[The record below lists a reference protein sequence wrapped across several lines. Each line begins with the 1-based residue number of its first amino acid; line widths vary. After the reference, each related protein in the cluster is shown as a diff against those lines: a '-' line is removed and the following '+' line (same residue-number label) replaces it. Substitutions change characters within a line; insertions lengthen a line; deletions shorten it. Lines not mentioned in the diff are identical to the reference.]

1 MTLNNPYELH
11 SFHFHTFLEY
21 GLLLLLPMSLSPLN
35 KEPSSSLEIKI
46 RLEMHG
52 QSLIFKIF
60 YFKIFYFLK
69 KKKTIQYIFM
79 IFF

>member
-1 MTLNNPYELH
+1 M
-11 SFHFHTFLEY
+11 FLEY
-21 GLLLLLPMSLSPLN
+21 GLPLLLPMSLSPLN

-60 YFKIFYFLK
+60 YFKIFYFFF
-69 KKKTIQYIFM
+69 KKKTIQNIFM